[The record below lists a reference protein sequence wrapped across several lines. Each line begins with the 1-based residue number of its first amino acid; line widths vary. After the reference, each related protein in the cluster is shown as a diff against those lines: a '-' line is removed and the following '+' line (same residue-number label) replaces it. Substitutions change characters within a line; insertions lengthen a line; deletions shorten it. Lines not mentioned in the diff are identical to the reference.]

1 MVRPPSI
8 ICWRF
13 FPGSENIPLASLSL
27 KVKDLKSIGVPVIT
41 ICASGMRSGIAK
53 GQLKVAGVEA
63 YNGGVCTK
71 IIPFVD

>member
-1 MVRPPSI
+1 
-8 ICWRF
+8 
-13 FPGSENIPLASLSL
+13 LSL

-53 GQLKVAGVEA
+53 GQLKVADVEA

>member
-1 MVRPPSI
+1 
-8 ICWRF
+8 
-13 FPGSENIPLASLSL
+13 LSL